1 MTTTHGQQPNAKDG
15 PPDQKSSRVAQIQQS
30 VNSMQ
35 PAHPPRMGRMAII
48 GWSSFSDSLGE
59 LPLSRLCSPLDC
71 TSSSGPSFAV
81 MSSCLWLYLT
91 LSAINVINFF
101 GSDTSV
107 ILLQN
112 PNSLCTVFNFE
123 QTELTIYLTVAHI
136 RREKSRGGEA
146 VGPCL
151 KFYWPMTMMLSVTC
165 CR

>member
-1 MTTTHGQQPNAKDG
+1 MRRTDRLIRS
-15 PPDQKSSRVAQIQQS
+15 SSRVAQIQQS

-35 PAHPPRMGRMAII
+35 PAHPPRMCRMAII
-48 GWSSFSDSLGE
+48 GDRVFRTHWGNYHCQDCA
-59 LPLSRLCSPLDC
+59 PLNC
-71 TSSSGPSFAV
+71 TSSSGPCFAV

-123 QTELTIYLTVAHI
+123 QTKLKIYLTVRTHST
-136 RREKSRGGEA
+136 REIEGGEA